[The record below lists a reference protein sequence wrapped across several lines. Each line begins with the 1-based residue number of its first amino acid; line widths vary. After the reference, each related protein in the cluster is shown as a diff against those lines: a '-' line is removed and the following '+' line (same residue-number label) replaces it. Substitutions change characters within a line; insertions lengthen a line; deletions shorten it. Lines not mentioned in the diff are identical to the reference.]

1 MSVKQPSPTFFYN
14 KSNGEVY
21 LKQFDVQ
28 KGTAIFKVYKE
39 TIEEPKSDVLNEGN
53 INLYEKEF
61 RHINEGIDSL
71 HRLIQDLKEVK
82 DDESVKYVKYASKG
96 TESEDDSKPIK
107 RK

>member
-1 MSVKQPSPTFFYN
+1 
-14 KSNGEVY
+14 VY

-39 TIEEPKSDVLNEGN
+39 AIEPPKNDISDEGN
-53 INLYEKEF
+53 INPYEKEF
-61 RHINEGIDSL
+61 KHINEGIDSL

-96 TESEDDSKPIK
+96 TESESDTKPIK